1 MSLIEFFVIL
11 LISLG
16 IFDKTK
22 LLFYFNKFQ
31 KYKNGQDRQIIGD
44 VSIDEKWVWLE
55 ESEEE

>member
-22 LLFYFNKFQ
+22 LLFYFNKLQ
-31 KYKNGQDRQIIGD
+31 KYQNGQDRQIIGD

>member
-22 LLFYFNKFQ
+22 LLFYFKKFQ